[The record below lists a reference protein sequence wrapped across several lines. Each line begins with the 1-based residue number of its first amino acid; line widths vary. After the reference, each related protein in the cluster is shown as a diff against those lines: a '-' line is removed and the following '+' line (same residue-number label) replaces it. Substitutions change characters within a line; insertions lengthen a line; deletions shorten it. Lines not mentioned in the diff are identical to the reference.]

1 MSIFESTR
9 VFLASSFVPCMCAVV
24 LAGEPASVRGKPNAT
39 EKPAKA
45 VDRGERPP
53 ARGPWRIDRS
63 LAVAKGSW
71 SLGVDAEDAALV
83 IDGARGIVL
92 DLGAA
97 EFVGSTSL
105 ADPST
110 LAGVG
115 LVVRNAEDV
124 VIRGGKFGGWR
135 TGVRIEASRGV
146 RLENVVVTDLYAPR
160 LGSSAALE
168 AASDVLD
175 RRDFGLVARG
185 GAGFVVE
192 RSHGVEFVECAVR
205 RGVVG
210 IAAIE
215 APGVSVRG
223 GRFGYLSAY
232 GLAFWRSAEVSV
244 ADVQVE
250 QAVRGGRS
258 SFWSGA
264 HGSAGLLLV
273 DSATARVERSSF
285 TRCGSGAV
293 VLGASPQATLVACD
307 VSAALA
313 HGVECTEVVEPRILE
328 LVARDVGGDAVVLSE
343 ATRAWVVECVLE
355 RARGKGV
362 SVQAGGEHVLAR
374 NWVSAAAVGLATNGV
389 TGLALVANGFEQNGL
404 DWELERS
411 RGVSAAENVFE
422 NGLVL
427 RIDGTGDGA
436 LERERIRG
444 VGGAL
449 PSGRLVGTE
458 VLAHDAERASAFES
472 ELAATPRASR
482 RPATPPASPAAPR
495 APAAPGAP
503 ATPGAPA
510 AHGAATGEPSK
521 TPSPQSSAG
530 GSSPAEDFVFDRF
543 GPWDPEGPRPAPA
556 PRAAG
561 GLFAAAQW
569 EAVWFAWDDAHDP
582 RGLDTARSAW
592 RELAREPLLSRTVGA
607 FRTPFGAG
615 ARPSELPSE
624 RFGLLARTTLEL
636 AAGRYR
642 VQSTSDDG
650 VSLRVDGKPV
660 LENWSWHATTV
671 DRAEFEVGAGAHVFE
686 LEYFQ
691 VDGSSALALELDAL
705 GSNSP

>member
-1 MSIFESTR
+1 MSIIESIR
-9 VFLASSFVPCMCAVV
+9 GFLASSWCVCVCAVV
-24 LAGEPASVRGKPNAT
+24 LAGEPVDARGGAASPG

-53 ARGPWRIDRS
+53 TRGPWRIDRS
-63 LAVAKGSW
+63 IAVAKGSW
-71 SLGVDAEDAALV
+71 TIGVDALDAALV
-83 IDGARGIVL
+83 IDGARGVVL
-92 DLGAA
+92 DLGGA
-97 EFVGSTSL
+97 EFVGSPNV

-115 LVVRNAEDV
+115 LVVRNAENV
-124 VIRGGKFGGWR
+124 VIRGGKFTGWR
-135 TGVRIEASRGV
+135 TGVSIEASRGV
-146 RLENVVVTDLYAPR
+146 RCENVEVTDLHAPR
-160 LGSSAALE
+160 LASSAALE

-175 RRDFGLVARG
+175 RRDFGLVTRG

-192 RSHGVEFVECAVR
+192 RSHGVELVDCAVR
-205 RGVVG
+205 RGTVG
-210 IAAIE
+210 VAALE
-215 APGVSVRG
+215 APGVTVRG

-232 GLAFWRSAEVSV
+232 GLAFWRSAELAVV
-244 ADVQVE
+244 DVDVE
-250 QAVRGGRS
+250 HAVRGGRS

-273 DSATARVERSSF
+273 DSAAARVERSSF
-285 TRCGSGAV
+285 TRCGSGIVA
-293 VLGASPQATLVACD
+293 LGASPRATFVLCD
-307 VSAALA
+307 VSGALE
-313 HGVECTEVVEPRILE
+313 HGVECDGAIEPRILE
-328 LVARDVGGDAVVLSE
+328 LVARDVGGDGVVLSD
-343 ATRAWVVECVLE
+343 TSRAWVVECVVE
-355 RARGKGV
+355 RVRGKGL
-362 SVQAGGEHVLAR
+362 SIQTGGEHVLSR
-374 NWVSAAAVGLATNGV
+374 NWVAAAAVGLATNGV
-389 TGLALVANGFEQNGL
+389 QGLALVSNGFERNGL
-404 DWELERS
+404 DWELERT
-411 RGVSAAENVFE
+411 RGVSASENVFE

-444 VGGAL
+444 VGGAV

-472 ELAATPRASR
+472 ELASTPRASR
-482 RPATPPASPAAPR
+482 RAASASTS
-495 APAAPGAP
+495 GAP
-503 ATPGAPA
+503 
-510 AHGAATGEPSK
+510 
-521 TPSPQSSAG
+521 QG
-530 GSSPAEDFVFDRF
+530 GDEFVFDRF

-569 EAVWFAWDDAHDP
+569 DAVWFAWDDAHDP

-592 RELAREPLLSRTVGA
+592 RELAREPLVSRTVGA

-615 ARPSELPSE
+615 ARPNELPSE
-624 RFGLLARTTLEL
+624 RFGLLARTTLDLE
-636 AAGRYR
+636 AGRYR

-650 VSLRVDGKPV
+650 VALRVDGKLV

-691 VDGSSALALELDAL
+691 VDGASALALELDRL
-705 GSNSP
+705 GASSP